1 MELFYTT
8 PKNLEGSRT
17 EIALEGDE
25 FHHLVRVVR
34 KKPGDEVLLTDG
46 NGSRFHVRI
55 REIGKQRLTADILTR
70 SIYPPSPTAVTV
82 AMSLLKTPH
91 RFDLFL
97 EKATE
102 LGVTAI
108 IPMITA
114 RTIALPPKERIQG
127 KLDRWQG
134 IVLSAS
140 RQSKR
145 LFLPRI
151 HEPLSFAKVLDRDEY
166 DLRILA
172 HESSE
177 QNPLIDFAEKNVLF
191 MIGPEGGFTSEEVS
205 RARSCG
211 VLESSLGHTILRAE
225 TAGVFAVAMVRA
237 RLLETPFS
245 EKWL

>member
-8 PKNLEGSRT
+8 PKNLESSRT
-17 EIALEGDE
+17 EVTLEGDE

-46 NGSRFHVRI
+46 NGSRLHVRI
-55 REIGKQRLTADILTR
+55 REIAKHRLTADILTFLTH
-70 SIYPPSPTAVTV
+70 SPPRTAVTV
-82 AMSLLKTPH
+82 AMSLLKAPH

-114 RTIALPPKERIQG
+114 RTIAQLPRERVQG

-151 HEPLSFAKVLDRDEY
+151 HEPQSFRNVLDRDGYRVSFAGENI
-166 DLRILA
+166 R
-172 HESSE
+172 
-177 QNPLIDFAEKNVLF
+177 IDFIPV
-191 MIGPEGGFTSEEVS
+191 EG
-205 RARSCG
+205 
-211 VLESSLGHTILRAE
+211 
-225 TAGVFAVAMVRA
+225 
-237 RLLETPFS
+237 
-245 EKWL
+245 